1 MEAKVKRGR
10 GRLKGCPR
18 PPGSGRKPGTVNK
31 VTRDVREAI
40 AEFAQRNVSQ
50 MSVWLDKIEDPA
62 RRFELYLRA
71 IEYHIPKVTRME
83 MSGPNGGPMLTA
95 SVDLTGLSDA
105 ELEQMQQ
112 LMAKAQQASGR

>member
-1 MEAKVKRGR
+1 MEKVKRSR
-10 GRLKGCPR
+10 GRPKGLPR
-18 PPGSGRKPGTVNK
+18 APTSGRQKGTVNK

-40 AEFAQRNVSQ
+40 AEFAQRNVDQ
-50 MSVWLDKIEDPA
+50 MSVWLDAVDDPA

-95 SVDLTGLSDA
+95 SVDLTGLNDD
-105 ELEQMQQ
+105 ELEQMQR
-112 LMAKAQQASGR
+112 LMSKAQQASGK